1 MPGGSNQCDSVMKIK
16 GYIVS
21 GIQQMGVGVSDL
33 SEAWDWYIRVFGMDC
48 RIFEDEAE
56 ARLMLPYTGGETRS
70 RHAVLAMNLQS
81 GGGFEVWQHK
91 GKEPEYRDRET
102 KLGDL
107 GIFACK
113 MKVKDI
119 ESSWR
124 YWTDNGVDVLGRPT
138 ADPSGKKSF
147 FVRDPFGNIFHIV
160 EATDWFMNFRKISGG
175 SYGAII
181 CVTDIGHSMK
191 LYSDILGYDRVI
203 YDVTGTFDDLAPVPG
218 GNGHFRRVLLAP
230 TRPFHGGFNPIYGQS
245 VLELI
250 EARDRAVTRIFEGRL
265 WGDPGFIHLCYD
277 IRGMGNLRRYC
288 SEAGFPFTVDSQKS
302 HEGQSFD
309 MGEAAGFFAYIE
321 DPDGTLIEF
330 VETHKVPIIKKI
342 GWYLDLRRRDPNK
355 PLPSWM
361 IKSLRFSMVKPVAG
375 SKQ

>member
-1 MPGGSNQCDSVMKIK
+1 MMKLK
-16 GYIVS
+16 GYVVS

-56 ARLMLPYTGGETRS
+56 ARLMLPYTGGEARS

-113 MKVKDI
+113 MKVMDVEKA
-119 ESSWR
+119 WR
-124 YWTDNGVDVLGRPT
+124 YWTDNGVEVLGRPSP
-138 ADPSGKKSF
+138 DPSGKRSF

-160 EATDWFMNFRKISGG
+160 EATDWFMNLRKISGG

-181 CVTDIGHSMK
+181 CVTDIEQAMK

-203 YDVTGTFDDLAPVPG
+203 YDTTGTFDDLAPVPG
-218 GNGHFRRVLLAP
+218 GDGLFRRVLLAP
-230 TRPFHGGFNPIYGQS
+230 TRPFHGGFNPVYGQS
-245 VLELI
+245 VIELI
-250 EARDRAVTRIFEGRL
+250 QARDRTVTRIFEGRL

-277 IRGMGNLRRYC
+277 IRGMDNLRRYC
-288 SEAGFPFTVDSQKS
+288 SESGFPFTVDSQQS
-302 HEGQSFD
+302 HQGDSFD
-309 MGEAAGFFAYIE
+309 MGEAAGYFAYIE

-361 IKSLRFSMVKPVAG
+361 IRSLRFSRVKPG
-375 SKQ
+375 SRQ